1 MKNNLP
7 VLLLK
12 KLTLLPLQEVRL
24 ELNNELSKKIID
36 LSIESFGKKILVI
49 LPLNALEV
57 SPSVSDL
64 PSVGILTKVVTKIEL
79 PNGNYR
85 VVVKGLNRVKV
96 LNYFTYKDNKSILIS
111 NVQRLYIDNGESTE
125 AIALKRKLI
134 QLTKQ
139 YIRLNPEV
147 SNSISDN
154 ISDSEPLDVLTDI
167 ILNFIKLPN
176 NKKVIYM
183 NEFDEIVRA
192 KELIKELNVELELIK
207 LNQKLESDIRKD
219 FETEQKE
226 YLLRA
231 KLAKLN
237 EELGIS
243 SSKEKETSLYYEK
256 INNLDIPD
264 NLRDKLISELKK
276 YEYTPANSPDSSII
290 RNYLDTLLSLPFNI
304 SSKEELNTKKIRESL
319 DKTHYGMES
328 IKERITEYAAIK
340 KLNPEIKSP
349 IICFVGPPGVG
360 KTTLA
365 MSISNAL
372 KRKFIKISVGGL
384 NDSAELIGHR
394 RTYLGAAPGKIISGI
409 QKYGVNNPV
418 VLIDEV
424 DKMVKDY
431 KGDPASVLL
440 EILDYSQNHL
450 FIDHYIEE
458 PFDLSK
464 VFFILTANDESMIPA
479 PLKDR
484 LEIIHI
490 DFYTIY
496 DKKDIAINYLIP
508 NIFDKYGA
516 KKVKINEEIILDI
529 IKNYT
534 LESGVRELER
544 LLDKIIRNI
553 IIDDIKPSQINET
566 LIRKILGNKIYE
578 TVLKEEM
585 TGGVN
590 LLGVNPLGGQII
602 NVQSLLVPSEED
614 LIITGNVGE
623 RLIDSVKI
631 IISYLKNAG
640 YIEQKTFKNEA
651 LHLNFELNYQLDGYS
666 GSLGIAASII
676 SLLNKKKISSNT
688 AFIGGLDLY
697 GRVLKVSS
705 LKEKIITAYNNGIK
719 TIYLPEDN
727 KNNLKNIP
735 EFILKDLNLIYISKY
750 ADLHQKLFT
759 SKKKS

>member
-1 MKNNLP
+1 MKDNLP

-24 ELNNELSKKIID
+24 ELNNDLSKKIID

-64 PSVGILTKVVTKIEL
+64 PTVGILTKIVTKIEL

-111 NVQRLYIDNGESTE
+111 NVQRLYFDNGESTE
-125 AIALKRKLI
+125 AVALKRKLI
-134 QLTKQ
+134 ELTKL
-139 YIRLNPEV
+139 YIKLNPEV
-147 SNSISDN
+147 SNSISNN
-154 ISDSEPLDVLTDI
+154 ISDSESLDVLTDI

-176 NKKVIYM
+176 NKKVVYM
-183 NEFDEIVRA
+183 NEFDEVVRA
-192 KELIKELNVELELIK
+192 KELIKELNIELELIK

-243 SSKEKETSLYYEK
+243 ASKEKETSLYYEK
-256 INNLDIPD
+256 INSLDISD

-276 YEYTPANSPDSSII
+276 YEYTPANSPDSSVI
-290 RNYLDTLLSLPFNI
+290 RNYLDTVLSLPFNI
-304 SSKEELNTKKIRESL
+304 SSKEELTTKKIRDSL
-319 DKTHYGMES
+319 DKTHYGMDS
-328 IKERITEYAAIK
+328 IKGRIEEYAALK
-340 KLNPEIKSP
+340 KINPNINSP

-365 MSISNAL
+365 MSISKAL
-372 KRKFIKISVGGL
+372 MRKCFKVSVGGL
-384 NDSAELIGHR
+384 NDSSELIGHR
-394 RTYLGAAPGKIISGI
+394 RTYLGAAPGKIIAGI
-409 QKYGVNNPV
+409 KKYGVNNPV
-418 VLIDEV
+418 ILIDEV

-440 EILDYSQNHL
+440 DILDYNQNQM
-450 FIDHYIEE
+450 FTDNYVEE

-490 DFYTIY
+490 DSYTIY
-496 DKKDIAINYLIP
+496 DKKDIAMNYLIP
-508 NIFDKYGA
+508 NIFDKYGV
-516 KKVKINEEIILDI
+516 KKIKIKEEIVLNI
-529 IKNYT
+529 IRNYT

-544 LLDKIIRNI
+544 ILDKLIRNI
-553 IIDDIKPSQINET
+553 IINDSKPSQINES
-566 LIRKILGNKIYE
+566 LIQKILGNKIYE
-578 TVLKEEM
+578 TILKEESVGS
-585 TGGVN
+585 TN
-590 LLGVNPLGGQII
+590 ILGVTPLGGQVI
-602 NVQSLLVPSEED
+602 NIQSLLVPSEED
-614 LIITGNVGE
+614 VIITGNVGE
-623 RLIDSVKI
+623 RLIDSINI
-631 IISYLKNAG
+631 IISYLKSAD

-651 LHLNFELNYQLDGYS
+651 LHLNFESNYQLDGYS
-666 GSLGIAASII
+666 GSLGIATAII
-676 SLLNKKKISSNT
+676 SLLSKKKINSST
-688 AFIGGLDLY
+688 AFIGGMDLY
-697 GRVLKVSS
+697 GRILKVAS
-705 LKEKIITAYNNGIK
+705 LKEKVIAAYNSGIK

-727 KNNLKNIP
+727 TTDLKNIP
-735 EFILKDLNLIYISKY
+735 EFILNDLNLIFVSKY
-750 ADLHQKLFT
+750 SDVYQKLFT

>member
-1 MKNNLP
+1 
-7 VLLLK
+7 
-12 KLTLLPLQEVRL
+12 
-24 ELNNELSKKIID
+24 
-36 LSIESFGKKILVI
+36 
-49 LPLNALEV
+49 
-57 SPSVSDL
+57 
-64 PSVGILTKVVTKIEL
+64 
-79 PNGNYR
+79 
-85 VVVKGLNRVKV
+85 
-96 LNYFTYKDNKSILIS
+96 
-111 NVQRLYIDNGESTE
+111 
-125 AIALKRKLI
+125 
-134 QLTKQ
+134 
-139 YIRLNPEV
+139 
-147 SNSISDN
+147 
-154 ISDSEPLDVLTDI
+154 
-167 ILNFIKLPN
+167 
-176 NKKVIYM
+176 M

-340 KLNPEIKSP
+340 IKSRNKSP

-464 VFFILTANDESMIPA
+464 VFFIVTANDESMIPA

-490 DFYTIY
+490 DFYTVY

-585 TGGVN
+585 T
-590 LLGVNPLGGQII
+590 
-602 NVQSLLVPSEED
+602 
-614 LIITGNVGE
+614 
-623 RLIDSVKI
+623 
-631 IISYLKNAG
+631 
-640 YIEQKTFKNEA
+640 
-651 LHLNFELNYQLDGYS
+651 
-666 GSLGIAASII
+666 
-676 SLLNKKKISSNT
+676 
-688 AFIGGLDLY
+688 
-697 GRVLKVSS
+697 VS
-705 LKEKIITAYNNGIK
+705 
-719 TIYLPEDN
+719 
-727 KNNLKNIP
+727 
-735 EFILKDLNLIYISKY
+735 
-750 ADLHQKLFT
+750 
-759 SKKKS
+759 